1 MQPRGLLA
9 AIKKL
14 CPLVS
19 PFLSVTVVLA
29 LCTAPSSLSIDR
41 CFVQFSAACTRGLTH
56 RRCSPAI
63 SLAPGSAAPVLAIAG
78 SSRRGSARSS
88 TSNTS
93 SSCVASAW
101 RTNGGEKRS
110 AVPKC
115 LCLCTRRVS
124 LILPGAARR
133 CGWRGQKRK
142 RIQIQTPIPKRKQIQ
157 TQVRCRLTVPLK
169 LAQI

>member
-1 MQPRGLLA
+1 MKPRGLLA
-9 AIKKL
+9 AIKTN
-14 CPLVS
+14 CVRSFPPS
-19 PFLSVTVVLA
+19 LSVVLA

-93 SSCVASAW
+93 SSCDASAW
-101 RTNGGEKRS
+101 RTNGGEKRR

-115 LCLCTRRVS
+115 LRLCTRRLS

-133 CGWRGQKRK
+133 CGWRGQRRK
-142 RIQIQTPIPKRKQIQ
+142 WIQIQTPIPKRKQIQ

-169 LAQI
+169 LAQT